1 MAKYTDYNTVL
12 DLLGKAQDADR
23 DMRVLSGEQRDFLHL
38 TDGQWEPSVWRSRD
52 NRPRYTIDK
61 TTPLIEETTGRIKKS
76 DFGIKVEP
84 VDNLASPETAE
95 VLGGLMRNSSNLSGA
110 DHIYNQAV
118 TSVVEAGLDGWEVV
132 HDYVNGRAVNQDLLF
147 IEIEDFL
154 DRVWFD
160 HANLSRTPENARHAF
175 KLTTYAKDDYEARWP
190 EGSGKSVSDDSSS
203 FSVHSDRDEVTVG
216 QIYYLVESDIV
227 LVEMSDG
234 KTYEDNKDFKKIADE
249 LKDEGITEVS
259 RRDSKVKLQWIRQF
273 DGGDF
278 LKEAEETV
286 FELISLCPEY
296 GKYAVI
302 NSVATYRGMTLKQ
315 MDAQR
320 LYNYARSRQ
329 IEEGALSPRDKFL
342 ATTEQIEGYETEWET
357 ANTNSDATLPYNHV
371 NGQPPPF
378 KIGAS
383 QINPGLSALAADM
396 TQDMREV
403 ANKFS
408 VATSDNMNA
417 RAGVVI
423 DELKESSDTG
433 DIDWTEGHEVA
444 LCYGYKV
451 WLTGVR
457 KVYGGTRVSRV
468 QKENGDFSMEK
479 LNTTRFDEE
488 TQTNVSIN
496 DLSVGLY
503 DVTCSAGKS
512 YKTRQ
517 GETISG
523 ILEIGAVDPNV
534 IMEGE
539 DILVAA
545 SDGPGMK
552 DIAERIRMRKMKE
565 GSIPPSQFTEEE
577 TQQAIQAQQEAQSQ
591 PPQPDPLMIAAQAEM
606 QKAQAEQLNAQNKQ
620 VEIQGNQQISMANLQ
635 LENKK
640 IDLETQ
646 KFIRAGDDK
655 FNTDAAKIDQGQ
667 QSLDQKSQQMIIKAQ
682 QDQERIDLDARGQ
695 EFNEMKTI
703 IDGQQEERK
712 LDQAARKQEFDE
724 MKTIIDGQQQQLNDA
739 VNNLNTLRSA
749 IGADTIIGPTN
760 TEAYRNQAETVTDL
774 QEGTEGADVDIVVV
788 DKETGADNEST

>member
-1 MAKYTDYNTVL
+1 MPEYGDYNVVI

-38 TDGQWEPSVWRSRD
+38 TDGQWEPDVLRRMVK
-52 NRPRYTIDK
+52 RPRYTIDK

-84 VDNLASPETAE
+84 IDNIASEESAE
-95 VLGGLMRNSSNLSGA
+95 LIGGLMRNSSNLSGA

-118 TSVVEAGLDGWEVV
+118 TSVVEAGLNGWEVV

-147 IEIEDFL
+147 REIVDFL

-175 KLTTYAKDDYEARWP
+175 KLTTFAMDDYKARWP
-190 EGSGKSVSDDSSS
+190 KGSGLSVGDESSS
-203 FSVHSDRDEVTVG
+203 NSNSIHSDRDEITVG

-234 KTYEDNKDFKKIADE
+234 SIHEDNEDFKKIADE
-249 LKDEGITEVS
+249 LQDEGITEVS

-278 LKEAEETV
+278 LKDAEETV
-286 FELISLCPEY
+286 FEMISLCPEY

-329 IEEGALSPRDKFL
+329 IEEGALTPRDKFL
-342 ATTEQIEGYETEWET
+342 ATTEQITGYKREWET

-383 QINPGLSALAADM
+383 QINPGLSALASDM

-403 ANKFS
+403 ANKFN
-408 VATSDNMNA
+408 VATPGQMNA
-417 RAGVVI
+417 RSGVVV
-423 DELKESSDTG
+423 DELKETSDTG
-433 DIDWTEGHEVA
+433 DIDWTEGHEIA
-444 LCYGYKV
+444 LCYTYKV

-457 KVYGGTRVSRV
+457 KVYGGTRVSRI
-468 QKENGDFSMEK
+468 QKENGVFSMEK

-488 TQTNVSIN
+488 TGTNVSVN

-552 DIAERIRMRKMKE
+552 DIAERIRARKLKNGE
-565 GSIPPSQFTEEE
+565 IPQSQWTEEE
-577 TQQAIQAQQEAQSQ
+577 TQQAIAAQQAAAQQ
-591 PPQPDPLMIAAQAEM
+591 PPQEDPLLVAAKAEEG
-606 QKAQAEQLNAQNKQ
+606 KAVAANK
-620 VEIQGNQQISMANLQ
+620 VADNKTIEIQGNQQLQ
-635 LENKK
+635 AAELELKNKAL
-640 IDLETQ
+640 DLDTQ
-646 KFIRAGDDK
+646 KFLRAGDDK
-655 FNTDAAKIDQGQ
+655 FNTDAAKIN
-667 QSLDQKSQQMIIKAQ
+667 
-682 QDQERIDLDARGQ
+682 QDD
-695 EFNEMKTI
+695 
-703 IDGQQEERK
+703 RK
-712 LDQAARKQEFDE
+712 LDQSEQKMFIDAQQEQRKLDQDDRKQQFEE
-724 MKTIIDGQQQQLNDA
+724 LKTVIDGQQQQINDA
-739 VNNLNTLRSA
+739 ISNLNTIA
-749 IGADTIIGPTN
+749 ETMQKFVGPHII
-760 TEAYRNQAETVTDL
+760 EAGVNQAVAVTEL
-774 QEGTEGADVDIVVV
+774 QKEAGLDTSVGESVAGLEGAENGTEGNA
-788 DKETGADNEST
+788 EEGGPS